1 MMTGRQPTTSQAHV
15 RNSALPCSLGRA
27 APPAAHSQR
36 YRRRTSRLG
45 NALVVNSSSAFSSNQ
60 PPQPSQPPRKNQG
73 DPRNATPPRAEQSAM
88 VNREV
93 VLFLLQLELDSRLQR
108 ALTYDRFDEVKELRD
123 RRNKVDGA
131 LRMMQSKKGYGCGS
145 RRGMR
150 SDQFGALAPAALS
163 IRAKLSKA
171 IEEEDYVAAAALR
184 DKLAE
189 LEEQSAEA
197 NMLCPV
203 GEPAFSLG
211 QMIVHSAKG
220 YRGVICGWDFCCC
233 EDDVWKRTTNAGTL
247 VHGTDQVFYHVLVDV
262 ADWPVDIDSLE
273 DDSLELDA
281 PVAYV
286 AEELLDKVTLADFD
300 SDEPIVNTPFQ
311 HPYSYL
317 MFLGMDGGG
326 NMIPCR
332 QLRERFDVERED
344 DPFASDSEY
353 EYEYEEDVL
362 SEMDGA
368 GVDDELRGIFDSS
381 DAPSDRA
388 AGIDSIPGIDMR
400 SLSDDLDE

>member
-1 MMTGRQPTTSQAHV
+1 
-15 RNSALPCSLGRA
+15 
-27 APPAAHSQR
+27 
-36 YRRRTSRLG
+36 
-45 NALVVNSSSAFSSNQ
+45 
-60 PPQPSQPPRKNQG
+60 
-73 DPRNATPPRAEQSAM
+73 M

-145 RRGMR
+145 RRAQR
-150 SDQFGALAPAALS
+150 SDQFGALAPSALS

-171 IEEEDYVAAAALR
+171 IEEEDYAAAAGFR

-203 GEPAFSLG
+203 GEPEFSLG
-211 QMIVHSAKG
+211 QMIVHSTKG

-233 EDDVWKRTTNAGTL
+233 EDDVWKRTTNAGGL
-247 VHGTDQVFYHVLVDV
+247 QHGTDQVFYHILVDV
-262 ADWPVDIDSLE
+262 ADWPMNVDSLE
-273 DDSLELDA
+273 ESLELDA

-286 AEELLDKVTLADFD
+286 AEELLDKITFADFE
-300 SDEPIVNTPFQ
+300 SDDPIVNTPFQ

-317 MFLGMDGGG
+317 MFLGMDAGG

-332 QLRERFDVERED
+332 QLRERFDVERMD
-344 DPFASDSEY
+344 DPFGSDSEY
-353 EYEYEEDVL
+353 EEDL
-362 SEMDGA
+362 DDDMDDGL
-368 GVDDELRGIFDSS
+368 DDGL
-381 DAPSDRA
+381 DAENVIGMLGEDGNHGKDVNRA

-400 SLSDDLDE
+400 SLSDDLDDVDEC

>member
-1 MMTGRQPTTSQAHV
+1 MT
-15 RNSALPCSLGRA
+15 
-27 APPAAHSQR
+27 
-36 YRRRTSRLG
+36 
-45 NALVVNSSSAFSSNQ
+45 NSSSAYSSN
-60 PPQPSQPPRKNQG
+60 PGGNRVKPGSNG
-73 DPRNATPPRAEQSAM
+73 NNMDPRNTTPPRAEQSAL

-131 LRMMQSKKGYGCGS
+131 LRMMQTKKGYGCGS
-145 RRGMR
+145 RRAMR
-150 SDQFGALAPAALS
+150 SDQFGALAPSALS

-171 IEEEDYVAAAALR
+171 VEEEDYAVAAELR
-184 DKLAE
+184 DQLAA

-203 GEPAFSLG
+203 SEPEFALG
-211 QMIVHSAKG
+211 QMIVHSTKG

-233 EDDVWKRTTNAGTL
+233 EDDVWKRTTNAGML
-247 VHGTDQVFYHVLVDV
+247 RNGTDQVFYHILVDV
-262 ADWPVDIDSLE
+262 ADWPIDL
-273 DDSLELDA
+273 DNMGDELDA

-286 AEELLDKVTLADFD
+286 AEELLDKITLADFD

-317 MFLGMDGGG
+317 MFLGTDGGG

-332 QLRERFDVERED
+332 QLRERYDVERCD
-344 DPFASDSEY
+344 DPYSEESDEDYDDDDEMHDAASDTLNRLFDGPSSIDRDSE
-353 EYEYEEDVL
+353 
-362 SEMDGA
+362 
-368 GVDDELRGIFDSS
+368 DSS
-381 DAPSDRA
+381 GNRA
-388 AGIDSIPGIDMR
+388 AGIDSIPGIDMS
-400 SLSDDLDE
+400 SLDFDNDE